1 MAEPM
6 FRKIDNLMLR
16 IGDLDAA
23 IVFYGQA
30 LGHRLVWRTDEAAGF
45 ALPDSEA
52 ELVVHTKV
60 GPETDLLVENV
71 ERAVA
76 FFETAGGKVLA
87 PPFDIAIGKCAVVQD
102 PFGNVLVMLDQT
114 KGKLAT
120 DGQGRVTGIEPR

>member
-1 MAEPM
+1 M
-6 FRKIDNLMLR
+6 FRKIDNLLLR
-16 IGDLDAA
+16 VGDLDTA
-23 IVFYGQA
+23 IAFYGQA

-52 ELVVHTKV
+52 ELVVHTKI

-71 ERAVA
+71 ELAVA

-114 KGKLAT
+114 KGKLQT
-120 DGQGRVTGIEPR
+120 DAEGRVTGIEPR